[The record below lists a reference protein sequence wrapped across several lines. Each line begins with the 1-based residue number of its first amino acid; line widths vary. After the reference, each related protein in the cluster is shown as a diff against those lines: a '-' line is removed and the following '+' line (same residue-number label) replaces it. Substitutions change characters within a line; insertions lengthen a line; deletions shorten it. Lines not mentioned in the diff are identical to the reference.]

1 MYVTSGMLRS
11 ELQLTLAA
19 KVLRCCLLP
28 QGSLDMSAEE
38 LALCSAIA
46 EFRNSIFSLEPPW
59 GAGDVRGV
67 NDKLL
72 LQLIDVSS
80 HPVPY
85 VFITC
90 GAQSSHL

>member
-1 MYVTSGMLRS
+1 
-11 ELQLTLAA
+11 
-19 KVLRCCLLP
+19 
-28 QGSLDMSAEE
+28 MSAEE

-59 GAGDVRGV
+59 GASDMRGV

-80 HPVPY
+80 HPVY
-85 VFITC
+85 VSSKFAERSILICQNLHVALHVRLGSRC
-90 GAQSSHL
+90 GNGLSQCWHGFSEKVR

>member
-1 MYVTSGMLRS
+1 M
-11 ELQLTLAA
+11 
-19 KVLRCCLLP
+19 P
-28 QGSLDMSAEE
+28 AEE

-46 EFRNSIFSLEPPW
+46 EFRNSIFPLEPPW
-59 GAGDVRGV
+59 GAGDMRGV

-85 VFITC
+85 VYIIC
-90 GAQSSHL
+90 GSQSAHL

>member
-1 MYVTSGMLRS
+1 
-11 ELQLTLAA
+11 
-19 KVLRCCLLP
+19 LP

-46 EFRNSIFSLEPPW
+46 EFRNSIFSLETPW
-59 GAGDVRGV
+59 GAGDMRGV

-85 VFITC
+85 VLTIC
-90 GAQSSHL
+90 GAQSAHL